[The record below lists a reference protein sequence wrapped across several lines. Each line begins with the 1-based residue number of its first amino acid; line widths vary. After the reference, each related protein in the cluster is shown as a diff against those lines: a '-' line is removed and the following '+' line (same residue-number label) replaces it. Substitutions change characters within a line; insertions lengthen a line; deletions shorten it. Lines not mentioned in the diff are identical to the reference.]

1 MNPIN
6 RRTVLTALPLAALLP
21 EALINTAAAKPAS
34 ADTVYELRI
43 YHAMDG
49 KLDAPLARFR
59 DHTNKIFA
67 KHHMRAIAYWTP
79 TDDPAKTNTLIYILE
94 HPSREAAKT
103 NWKSFEDD
111 EEWKAVKAK
120 SEENG
125 KLVDHV
131 DSTYMA
137 LTTFSP
143 HIR

>member
-1 MNPIN
+1 MN

-21 EALINTAAAKPAS
+21 EALINAAAAKPATS
-34 ADTVYELRI
+34 TTVYELRI
-43 YHAMDG
+43 YHAMEG
-49 KLDAPLARFR
+49 KLDALLARFR
-59 DHTNKIFA
+59 DHTIKFFT
-67 KHHMRAIAYWTP
+67 KHHMRSIAYWTP

-103 NWKSFEDD
+103 NWKAFEDD
-111 EEWKAVKAK
+111 EEWKSVRAK
-120 SEENG
+120 SEESG

-137 LTTFSP
+137 LTPFSP

>member
-1 MNPIN
+1 MN
-6 RRTVLTALPLAALLP
+6 RRTALTALPLAALLP
-21 EALINTAAAKPAS
+21 EALVSAAAAKPAS
-34 ADTVYELRI
+34 SSTVYELRV
-43 YHAMDG
+43 YHAAEG
-49 KLDAPLARFR
+49 KLDALLARFR

-67 KHHMRAIAYWTP
+67 KHHMRALAYWTA
-79 TDDPAKTNTLIYILE
+79 TDDPAKNYTLVYILE
-94 HPSREAAKT
+94 HPSREAAT
-103 NWKSFEDD
+103 ANWKSFEDD
-111 EEWKAVKAK
+111 EEWKSVKAK

>member
-1 MNPIN
+1 M
-6 RRTVLTALPLAALLP
+6 AK
-21 EALINTAAAKPAS
+21 AAAPAS
-34 ADTVYELRI
+34 STTVYELRI

-49 KLDAPLARFR
+49 KLDALLARFR

-67 KHHMRAIAYWTP
+67 KHRMRAIAYWTP

-94 HPSREAAKT
+94 HPSREAAT
-103 NWKSFEDD
+103 ANWKSFEDD
-111 EEWKAVKAK
+111 EEWKRVKAK

-143 HIR
+143 HVR